1 MHSLANASLLLPE
14 TLGLCFSFSFVYLQ
28 ATKGMRESYVTQAEM
43 DFQKVNGVDQAMQP
57 GSYDFAKNASGPL
70 STLEDIFF
78 VFNFQTHLWLKLL
91 CCQMPAA
98 TTMVPR
104 VVLFLTT
111 LRCHVSIEEH
121 HLFSLVSA
129 IWQTMHFALL
139 RALLRCKTQ
148 FARLCTKYF
157 QASQTRFS
165 ISGDMKNACH
175 IHMNCILVF
184 DMLR

>member
-14 TLGLCFSFSFVYLQ
+14 TLGLSFSFSFVYLQ

-43 DFQKVNGVDQAMQP
+43 DFQQVNGVDQAMQP
-57 GSYDFAKNASGPL
+57 GSYNFAENASGPL
-70 STLEDIFF
+70 STLEDVFF
-78 VFNFQTHLWLKLL
+78 VFDFQTHLWLKLL

-104 VVLFLTT
+104 VLLFLTT
-111 LRCHVSIEEH
+111 LRSHVSIGEY

-148 FARLCTKYF
+148 LPACAPCRNCGVQKKVCDVCGVESILKHHKRGF
-157 QASQTRFS
+157 RFLE
-165 ISGDMKNACH
+165 A
-175 IHMNCILVF
+175 
-184 DMLR
+184 